1 MLVTKL
7 VRYELMGGG
16 SIVVEEEVDDRG
28 GYVARGDVV
37 EAARHGFEEA
47 LAVLR
52 PATAAVMAE
61 IRTLIDRP
69 EEVQLELGFSLKG
82 EIGAVIAKT
91 AAEGSFKLSIKWKP
105 AAETDAKAPVE
116 ARATAETQVR

>member
-1 MLVTKL
+1 MVTKL

-16 SIVVEEEVDDRG
+16 GVLVEEEIDDRG

-37 EAARHGFEEA
+37 ESAHQKFEEA
-47 LAVLR
+47 LAMLR

-61 IRTLIDRP
+61 IRTLIYGP

-82 EIGAVIAKT
+82 EVGAVIAKT
-91 AAEGSFKLSIKWKP
+91 AAEGSFKLSIKWKST
-105 AAETDAKAPVE
+105 AETDAKVPDD
-116 ARATAETQVR
+116 ARATDEIQVR